1 MKNMTSL
8 GGWKS
13 QSILDITSIYDGNKS
28 IFLFGDNRNLYL
40 LTEAVMLARKNSNYS
55 YNIEYLTINDF
66 TTFSFVSLLQQEGII
81 ISISISSNE
90 KYILLGFDTGNI
102 IIIPWK

>member
-1 MKNMTSL
+1 
-8 GGWKS
+8 
-13 QSILDITSIYDGNKS
+13 
-28 IFLFGDNRNLYL
+28 
-40 LTEAVMLARKNSNYS
+40 MLARKNSNYS